1 MANIT
6 VTITDTEEKCL
17 KYITSSEI
25 DWLTNCAVNR
35 ARQAKENII
44 NILIK
49 HCNANEITIA
59 TGEEAQVNQ
68 AFSLNLV
75 QFAKDVVTDTPE

>member
-17 KYITSSEI
+17 KYIASSEI

-75 QFAKDVVTDTPE
+75 QFAKDVVAEVPE